1 MVTVPVVRAIAEQM
15 EGERDRKGYGE
26 ETGLRG

>member
-15 EGERDRKGYGE
+15 EGERDGKINGKKGIM
-26 ETGLRG
+26 LD